1 METQDIRWQQRFQ
14 NYLKAYSLLEEAVQ
28 KHQSEGLS
36 ELEQQ
41 GLIQRFEFTHEL
53 AWNVLKDYF
62 YYQGTTSISGSRDAT
77 REAFQNGLIQDG
89 DQWMSMIISR
99 NQSTHTYNQETA
111 QELVEKITQVY
122 IHLFSD
128 LKDTLAA
135 LIDN

>member
-28 KHQSEGLS
+28 KHQSDGLS

-62 YYQGTTSISGSRDAT
+62 YYQGTTSINGSRDAT

-89 DQWMSMIISR
+89 DQWMSMILSR

-122 IHLFSD
+122 IHLFSE

>member
-62 YYQGTTSISGSRDAT
+62 YYQGTTNINGSRDAT

-122 IHLFSD
+122 VHLFSD
-128 LKDTLAA
+128 LKETLTA
-135 LIDN
+135 LIDS

>member
-28 KHQSEGLS
+28 KHQSEGLT

-62 YYQGTTSISGSRDAT
+62 YYQGSTNINGSRDAT

-99 NQSTHTYNQETA
+99 NQSTQTYNQDTA

-135 LIDN
+135 LIDS

>member
-62 YYQGTTSISGSRDAT
+62 YYQGTTSINGSRDAT

-99 NQSTHTYNQETA
+99 NQSTHTYNQKTA

>member
-1 METQDIRWQQRFQ
+1 METQEIRWQQRFQ
-14 NYLKAYSLLEEAVQ
+14 NYLKAFSLLEEAVQ
-28 KHQSEGLS
+28 KHQSEGLT

-62 YYQGTTSISGSRDAT
+62 YYQGTTSINGSSDAT

-89 DQWMSMIISR
+89 DQWMAMIISR

-128 LKDTLAA
+128 
-135 LIDN
+135 

>member
-14 NYLKAYSLLEEAVQ
+14 NYLKAYRLLEEAVQ
-28 KHQSEGLS
+28 KHQSDGLS

-62 YYQGTTSISGSRDAT
+62 YYQGTTSINGSRDAT

-89 DQWMSMIISR
+89 DQWMSMILSQ

>member
-62 YYQGTTSISGSRDAT
+62 YYQGTTSINGSRDAT